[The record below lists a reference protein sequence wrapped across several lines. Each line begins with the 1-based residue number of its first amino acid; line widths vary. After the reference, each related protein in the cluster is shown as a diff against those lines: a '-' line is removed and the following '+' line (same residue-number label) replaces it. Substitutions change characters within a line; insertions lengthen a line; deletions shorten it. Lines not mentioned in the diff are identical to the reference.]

1 MTEQTKKT
9 SRTKTILA
17 ALGVAAAFAFGAS
30 AATTAMAA
38 GPQGFEAAPAQKT
51 VSGPK
56 GFEKEHPVAPG
67 LSGITTVRQVIE
79 LGRDEDIVTLR
90 GRFTRHLEDDKY
102 EFVDEKGDKI
112 RAELDDD
119 YDWSMIAKDQLVEV
133 EAEIDRHKQWIKLDV
148 RRAKPL

>member
-1 MTEQTKKT
+1 MIEQTKKT

-30 AATTAMAA
+30 AASTAMAA

-56 GFEKEHPVAPG
+56 GFETQQVAPG
-67 LSGITTVRQVIE
+67 LSGITTVRQVME
-79 LGRDEDIVTLR
+79 QGRDEDIVTLR

-119 YDWSMIAKDQLVEV
+119 YDWSMIAKDQLVEI